1 MDYPMREQGV
11 ISYKNV
17 ATQIHKT
24 HQTSKQ
30 NKFEYKSIFFS
41 LKYKGPSKHKC
52 AFYTFFFFFHISNIT
67 FIYRGKVPLAVGH
80 ISHGF
85 WTILWTSIT
94 TWHRASVA
102 ALPHQSLTPCCP
114 QHNSTGHVHSLS
126 KSASSKLMTV
136 KAAERALNGF
146 CWFYHIIKCIYSGIF
161 QVGISGV
168 KQTHQLFELNAKV

>member
-1 MDYPMREQGV
+1 MWP
-11 ISYKNV
+11 
-17 ATQIHKT
+17 HKYIK
-24 HQTSKQ
+24 HIKRPNKTSLST
-30 NKFEYKSIFFS
+30 NLFFFS

-146 CWFYHIIKCIYSGIF
+146 CWFYHIIKCIFRNIPSGYF
-161 QVGISGV
+161 RC
-168 KQTHQLFELNAKV
+168 KTNASVIWAKC

>member
-30 NKFEYKSIFFS
+30 NKFEYKSIFFFHWS
-41 LKYKGPSKHKC
+41 TKGHQNINVPS
-52 AFYTFFFFFHISNIT
+52 TLFFFFHISNIT

-136 KAAERALNGF
+136 KAAKRALNGF